1 MEFVDIGVGN
11 FTLPSDKDRVRSKLI
26 RIVIFFWL
34 WDFFPS
40 FFLGFILSV
49 SSSAYLLLILQMKGK
64 KGT

>member
-26 RIVIFFWL
+26 RIVIFFCL

-40 FFLGFILSV
+40 FILCFILSV
-49 SSSAYLLLILQMKGK
+49 SASAYLLLILQMKGK

>member
-34 WDFFPS
+34 WN
-40 FFLGFILSV
+40 FFLHFSLVLSF
-49 SSSAYLLLILQMKGK
+49 LLVLRH
-64 KGT
+64 TSF